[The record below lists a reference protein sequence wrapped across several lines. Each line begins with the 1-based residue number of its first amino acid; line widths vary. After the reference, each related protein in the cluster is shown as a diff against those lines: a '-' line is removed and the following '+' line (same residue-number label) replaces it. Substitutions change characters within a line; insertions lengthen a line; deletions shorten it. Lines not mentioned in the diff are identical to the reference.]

1 MKNLDLESILIMNK
15 AGLPMFNMDF
25 RQNPTPLD
33 PVLLSGFLTAIST
46 FTQSILDPETR
57 SFEIHYGVR
66 TVTVITGKEV
76 NLAAAHTFPDLKEL
90 LEVLADLLAHF
101 EESYLPLVKMGDYA
115 SMVECEF
122 KEQII
127 ERIIEKTRVY
137 DLSLDWIPVVMVEI
151 NDEDIAKSQL
161 LTHVDNEKTIGQII
175 KETGTDEQDAM
186 MDIARLWATRV
197 IKFKG
202 LLTPG
207 DILIPTPRLMS
218 FFKLDSTSREQLST
232 EVPEIA
238 ASLAAIARSLDG
250 RTTIREVVKIHSDL
264 DSEKIR
270 ELLNYL
276 YDASALTTVE
286 TELRGIMVAK
296 DCLDALL
303 QVVGKE
309 YETTQITD
317 CLHGAVSK
325 QCCPELQYQVKG
337 TSTQW
342 SIDHGLDPYERMG
355 PNEIWEVQK
364 KWVQLLKDLVND
376 LKPTPSPLLAMQIQ
390 DTIKKRVA
398 NRYEAADMA
407 SIEPFAQFLQTLVDD

>member
-46 FTQSILDPETR
+46 FTQSILDPKTR

-90 LEVLADLLAHF
+90 LHVLVGLLAHF
-101 EESYLPLVKMGDYA
+101 EEAYLPLVKMGDYA
-115 SMVECEF
+115 GMVESEF

-127 ERIIEKTRVY
+127 ERIIENTRVY

-151 NDEDIAKSQL
+151 NGDDIAKSQI
-161 LTHVDNEKTIGQII
+161 LTHVDSKKTIGQII
-175 KETGTDEQDAM
+175 EETDTDEQDAM
-186 MDIARLWATRV
+186 MDIARLWAIRI

-218 FFKLDSTSREQLST
+218 FFKPDSPSCEHLNA
-232 EVPEIA
+232 EVPDM
-238 ASLAAIARSLDG
+238 ASSVTAIARSLNG
-250 RTTIREVVKIHSDL
+250 RTTVRDLVKIHSDL
-264 DSEKIR
+264 SSTKIYD
-270 ELLNYL
+270 LLNYL

-286 TELRGIMVAK
+286 TELKGIMVTK
-296 DCLDALL
+296 DCLDTMLH
-303 QVVGKE
+303 VVGRE
-309 YETTQITD
+309 YESTHITD
-317 CLHGAVSK
+317 CLHHAVNK
-325 QCCPELQYQVKG
+325 QSCPELQYQVKG

-355 PNEIWEVQK
+355 PNERWDIQK
-364 KWVQLLKDLVND
+364 KWIQVLKDFVND
-376 LKPTPSPLLAMQIQ
+376 LEPTPSPLLAMQIQ
-390 DTIKKRVA
+390 DTIKKQVA
-398 NRYEAADMA
+398 NRYATADMVC
-407 SIEPFAQFLQTLVDD
+407 IEPFVEFLQVIVDS